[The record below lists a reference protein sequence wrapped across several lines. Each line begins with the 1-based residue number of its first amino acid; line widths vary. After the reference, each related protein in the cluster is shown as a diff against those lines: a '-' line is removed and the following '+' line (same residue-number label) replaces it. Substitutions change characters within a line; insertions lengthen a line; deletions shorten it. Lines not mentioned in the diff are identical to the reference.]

1 MTRSR
6 LTAIVPTL
14 VIVVLTVIYLVTG
27 YQTLDEESRHVPML
41 TAWLT
46 LFVLVLDVI
55 AVMRTEPSA
64 LKPPKID
71 EGVGP
76 ADEIKAV
83 LSLISL
89 VVAVYY
95 LGFYIGG
102 AVYLLASLMWIGK
115 QTLRF
120 SVLTTVAAFI
130 CIYLLFEKGLAFEL
144 FRGVLLS
151 DY

>member
-1 MTRSR
+1 MSQSR
-6 LTAIVPTL
+6 LTAIIPTL
-14 VIVVLTVIYLVTG
+14 VIMVLTLVYMVTG
-27 YQTLDEESRHVPML
+27 YQTLDEESRHVPLL

-55 AVMRTEPSA
+55 SIWRTEPSA

-71 EGVGP
+71 EGVGIR
-76 ADEIKAV
+76 DEVNAV
-83 LSLISL
+83 ASLIGL

-95 LGFYIGG
+95 LGFYVGG
-102 AVYLLASLMWIGK
+102 ALYLLISLLWTGK

-120 SVLTTVAAFI
+120 SVLTTVAAFA